1 LRLLQPTPS
10 PYTCQDMEGA
20 TDLEER
26 SKLEANV
33 FACIMPAIDATRRVY
48 ERRHGFTSEENN
60 LKSNLAML
68 LSGLGSIILIWPLPK
83 EAFDA
88 EILLLMTHIFED
100 LEGTLEPLHHS
111 GKSNPISEWAL
122 RHVSLAFHAVVDV
135 ATM

>member
-1 LRLLQPTPS
+1 
-10 PYTCQDMEGA
+10 MEGA

-68 LSGLGSIILIWPLPK
+68 LSGLGLIKLIWPLPK

-100 LEGTLEPLHHS
+100 LEGTSNHYITRARAIPSLS
-111 GKSNPISEWAL
+111 GLSDMSVWHFMLLLMWQQCK
-122 RHVSLAFHAVVDV
+122 
-135 ATM
+135 